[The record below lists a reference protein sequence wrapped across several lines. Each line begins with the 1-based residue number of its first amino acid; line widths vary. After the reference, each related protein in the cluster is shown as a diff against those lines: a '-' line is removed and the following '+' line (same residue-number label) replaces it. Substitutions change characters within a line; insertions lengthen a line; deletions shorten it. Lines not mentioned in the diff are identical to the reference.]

1 MLEKFILVK
10 AVLESFRRF
19 KKYLSGS
26 GLEYIHFTGFK
37 TISYAILA
45 GVQTR
50 LQFTVYYI
58 SGLFHVTYLMVPQR
72 YNLLISSK
80 LPTN

>member
-19 KKYLSGS
+19 KKYLGGS

-45 GVQTR
+45 GVNSKNAYHGQM
-50 LQFTVYYI
+50 LLKDADYDNI
-58 SGLFHVTYLMVPQR
+58 LF
-72 YNLLISSK
+72 I
-80 LPTN
+80 